1 MKMFFRT
8 MAVVLLALTT
18 TSVAMAA
25 EKSFALISPDG
36 RVGVTVAAGEKL
48 TYAVTFDGREILAPS
63 QIALCLADGEVLGEG
78 DHVIKVKR
86 SAVDEVVKPQ
96 FYFRNEIPDRYNAL
110 TLSFREGYAVE
121 FRAYDEGVTYRFAT
135 ARKADYMVENEVVE
149 FRFSEPAKVWI
160 AYNNLTGEKKD
171 RYMTSFENTYTHCDL
186 AAVDATKL
194 AFSPV
199 LVECGGVKVCIAES
213 DVEAY
218 PGMFLC
224 NPVGE
229 NALTGHFAPLPSR
242 TEEGGHNK
250 LQGLV
255 RERETFI
262 AKCKAE
268 RTLPWR
274 IVLVTDDD
282 RTLAANDMVYR
293 LASPSRVED
302 TSWISPGKV
311 AWEWWNYWGLT
322 GVDFV
327 AGVNTPTYKAYIDFA
342 SKNGIEYVILD
353 EGWAVKYAND
363 LLQVVPE
370 IDLPE
375 LVKYADERGVGLI
388 LWAGY
393 NAFNRDIEGIC
404 AHYSKMGIKGFKIDF
419 MDRDDAAMVDF
430 HYRVAE
436 ATARHKMLVDFH
448 GTYKPT
454 GLNRTYPN
462 IINFEAV
469 FGLEQMKWSK
479 PSVNHVEYDVTM
491 PFIRMLAGPID
502 YTQGAMRNASKRNY
516 RPVSHEAMSQGTRCH
531 QLAEYVVFFSPLSM
545 LCDSPSQYEREP
557 ESLDYIAKIPTVWD
571 ETVVLDGKVG
581 EYIVTARRSG
591 STWYVGALTSWTPRE
606 LEIDLTPLLGST
618 GEFNAEVFRDGVNAF
633 ERASDYKR
641 EFVQI
646 PADRKLKIAMAP
658 GGGFVAMVYKK

>member
-1 MKMFFRT
+1 ML
-8 MAVVLLALTT
+8 ALVVL
-18 TSVAMAA
+18 SSAMAA
-25 EKSFALISPDG
+25 EKSFTLTSPDG
-36 RVGVTVAAGEKL
+36 RISATVCVGDKMSYSVAFEGK
-48 TYAVTFDGREILAPS
+48 TILAPS
-63 QIALCLADGEVLGEG
+63 HIALRLQDGEVLGEG
-78 DHVIKVKR
+78 DRLAKSKTSSVDKV
-86 SAVDEVVKPQ
+86 VVPQ
-96 FYFRNEIPDRYNAL
+96 FYFRTEIADRYNEL
-110 TLSFREGYAVE
+110 TLSFREGYTVE
-121 FRAYDEGVTYRFAT
+121 FRAYDEGVTYRFRT
-135 ARKADYMVENEVVE
+135 ARAQDYTVVNEVAE
-149 FRFSEPAKVWI
+149 FCFAEPAKAWI
-160 AYNNLTGEKKD
+160 AYNNLTGEKND
-171 RYMTSFENTYTHCDL
+171 RYMTSFENTYTHCPL
-186 AAVDATKL
+186 SKVDATQL

-199 LVECGGVKVCIAES
+199 LVESAGVKVCIAES
-213 DVEAY
+213 DVESY
-218 PGMFLC
+218 PGMFLT
-224 NPVGE
+224 NPNGA
-229 NALTGHFAPLPSR
+229 NALVGHFAPLPRR
-242 TEEGGHNK
+242 TDEGGHNK
-250 LQGLV
+250 LQGIV
-255 RERETFI
+255 REREAYI
-262 AKCKAE
+262 AKCKGE

-274 IVLVTDDD
+274 IVLVTNDDCS
-282 RTLAANDMVYR
+282 LAANDMVYR

-302 TSWISPGKV
+302 TSWIAPGKV
-311 AWEWWNYWGLT
+311 AWEWWNHWGVN

-327 AGVNTPTYKAYIDFA
+327 TGVNNPTYKAYIDFA
-342 SKNGIEYVILD
+342 SKNKIEYVILD

-363 LLQVVPE
+363 LMQVVPE

-375 LVKYADERGVGLI
+375 LVKYAGERGVGLI

-419 MDRDDAAMVDF
+419 MDRDDQAMVDF

-436 ATARHKMLVDFH
+436 AAARHKMLVDFH

-557 ESLDYIAKIPTVWD
+557 ECLRYIAKIPTTWD

-591 STWYVGALTSWTPRE
+591 SKWYVGALTSWTPRE
-606 LEIDLTPLLGST
+606 ITVDLTPILGTS
-618 GEFNAEVFRDGVNAF
+618 GEFKAEVYRDGANAA
-633 ERASDYKR
+633 ERASDYRYEKI
-641 EFVQI
+641 EI
-646 PADRKLKIAMAP
+646 PADRKLTIKMAS
-658 GGGFVAMVYKK
+658 GGGYAAYISKK